1 MEQTAPTDQI
11 KAHLM
16 QTDEQFRSLAA
27 RHSEY
32 DRILAALEAKPVLS
46 AEEEFEE
53 HRLKKLKL
61 NVKDEMERYLVGS
74 TAN

>member
-1 MEQTAPTDQI
+1 MEQTASTDQL

-16 QTDEQFRSLAA
+16 QTDEDFRSLAA

-32 DRILAALEAKPVLS
+32 DRILAALEAKPALS

-61 NVKDEMERYLVGS
+61 VVKDEMERYLFGS
-74 TAN
+74 VSH